1 MSTLKKVESIAKAT
15 VTPQNFGF
23 TKQNKK
29 MLSDFQDCRD
39 NDYLSSTK
47 IPVPYAQNFNKTD
60 MKYRNSGFATIT
72 AGARSFNTDSKS
84 DLELPA
90 MT

>member
-1 MSTLKKVESIAKAT
+1 MDISKKVESIAKAT
-15 VTPQNFGF
+15 VTPQNLEF
-23 TKQNKK
+23 TKQNNK
-29 MLSDFQDCRD
+29 MSSNFQDCRN

-47 IPVPYAQNFNKTD
+47 IPVSYAKNFNKTD
-60 MKYRNSGFATIT
+60 LKYRNSGFSTIT
-72 AGARSFNTDSKS
+72 AGEKLLNDNSES